1 MDQSGN
7 NHLLLRASQS
17 GPPSYNGQHA
27 ATDRMRELL
36 ARTVH
41 DHIIEERS
49 TAAALQDIR
58 QRLDALDGAC
68 AIAAT
73 LDGLAATL
81 GALDAKLTARLE
93 RLDERLDD
101 QYDRV
106 RSMDDKLE
114 SQWASTEE
122 TVARAVEAAT
132 AGITAR
138 IASLEDTVLT
148 LAEALLRP
156 ARPLLPLDGAW
167 RLARDVEHH
176 AVDIADLVRDP
187 GGDPREHLVGEPG
200 PVGGHRVLARHRP
213 DHDRVAVGPPVALHA
228 DGAHV
233 GEQHHRAL
241 PDGLVEARGGQLRA

>member
-49 TAAALQDIR
+49 AAAALQDIR
-58 QRLDALDGAC
+58 QRLEALDGAS
-68 AIAAT
+68 AAT
-73 LDGLAATL
+73 LDGLAASL
-81 GALDAKLTARLE
+81 GALDSKLTARLE

-106 RSMDDKLE
+106 RAIE
-114 SQWASTEE
+114 SAVEGQSISLDQA
-122 TVARAVEAAT
+122 VAKAVEAAS
-132 AGITAR
+132 ADIMAR

-156 ARPLLPLDGAW
+156 PIR
-167 RLARDVEHH
+167 
-176 AVDIADLVRDP
+176 
-187 GGDPREHLVGEPG
+187 
-200 PVGGHRVLARHRP
+200 
-213 DHDRVAVGPPVALHA
+213 
-228 DGAHV
+228 
-233 GEQHHRAL
+233 
-241 PDGLVEARGGQLRA
+241 

>member
-7 NHLLLRASQS
+7 NHLLLRANQS
-17 GPPSYNGQHA
+17 GPPDYNGQHA

-58 QRLDALDGAC
+58 QRLAALDGAT

-73 LDGLAATL
+73 LDGLAASL
-81 GALDAKLTARLE
+81 GALDSKLTARLE

-106 RSMDDKLE
+106 RAIDSAVEGQSMNLD
-114 SQWASTEE
+114 QA
-122 TVARAVEAAT
+122 VAKAVEAAS
-132 AGITAR
+132 GDIMAR

-156 ARPLLPLDGAW
+156 PIR
-167 RLARDVEHH
+167 
-176 AVDIADLVRDP
+176 
-187 GGDPREHLVGEPG
+187 
-200 PVGGHRVLARHRP
+200 
-213 DHDRVAVGPPVALHA
+213 
-228 DGAHV
+228 
-233 GEQHHRAL
+233 
-241 PDGLVEARGGQLRA
+241 

>member
-27 ATDRMRELL
+27 AADRMRELL

-58 QRLDALDGAC
+58 QRLDALDGAT

-73 LDGLAATL
+73 LDGLAASL
-81 GALDAKLTARLE
+81 GALDSKLTARLE

-106 RSMDDKLE
+106 RAIESAVEGQSMSLE
-114 SQWASTEE
+114 AAVSK
-122 TVARAVEAAT
+122 AVEAAS
-132 AGITAR
+132 GDIMAR

-156 ARPLLPLDGAW
+156 PIR
-167 RLARDVEHH
+167 
-176 AVDIADLVRDP
+176 
-187 GGDPREHLVGEPG
+187 
-200 PVGGHRVLARHRP
+200 
-213 DHDRVAVGPPVALHA
+213 
-228 DGAHV
+228 
-233 GEQHHRAL
+233 
-241 PDGLVEARGGQLRA
+241 

>member
-36 ARTVH
+36 ARTVR

-58 QRLDALDGAC
+58 QRLEALDGAN

-73 LDGLAATL
+73 LDGLAASL
-81 GALDAKLTARLE
+81 GALDSKLTARLE

-106 RSMDDKLE
+106 RAIESAVEGQSVSLE
-114 SQWASTEE
+114 AA
-122 TVARAVEAAT
+122 VAKAVEAAS
-132 AGITAR
+132 GDIMAR

-148 LAEALLRP
+148 LAEALLRTARSRGKSPLTPIRWCP
-156 ARPLLPLDGAW
+156 AACW
-167 RLARDVEHH
+167 
-176 AVDIADLVRDP
+176 
-187 GGDPREHLVGEPG
+187 
-200 PVGGHRVLARHRP
+200 
-213 DHDRVAVGPPVALHA
+213 
-228 DGAHV
+228 
-233 GEQHHRAL
+233 
-241 PDGLVEARGGQLRA
+241 